1 MQPNKAGAVTGSRLI
16 SVGTDITEVAR
27 IEDLMRRH
35 GAFAEQIFTPG
46 ERAYC
51 GRKRY
56 PQQHFAD
63 RFAVKESVMKAVG
76 RGWLQGIEW
85 QDIETV
91 VMPGGAPSIR
101 AHGTLAAAMQ
111 QQGIASFAVSL
122 SHCRAYAIATVIALA

>member
-1 MQPNKAGAVTGSRLI
+1 MQPNKATAGARLI

-27 IEDLMRRH
+27 IEQLMQRH
-35 GAFAEQIFTPG
+35 HAFADEIFTLA
-46 ERAYC
+46 ERRYC
-51 GRKRY
+51 DRKRY
-56 PQQHFAD
+56 PQQHYAA

-91 VMPGGAPSIR
+91 VMPGGAPAVR

>member
-1 MQPNKAGAVTGSRLI
+1 MQPNKGGAATGSRLI

-27 IEDLMRRH
+27 IKQLMQRH
-35 GAFAEQIFTPG
+35 RAFADQIFTPG

-51 GRKRY
+51 DRKRY
-56 PQQHFAD
+56 PQQHYAA

-101 AHGTLAAAMQ
+101 AHGTLLAAMRQ
-111 QQGIASFAVSL
+111 QDIASFAVSL